1 LGRKEEELRKK
12 RKVAA
17 ARKVVVDALR
27 RQQRERSKQEESRV
41 FLRGEITRLAEKLD
55 GQAGAEAAQVGKKR
69 RKARVLNPSRR
80 VLNSR
85 NAKVRDALTDAL
97 GKIKDA
103 VGMGENS
110 EEDEK
115 RALGA
120 VANALA
126 VKSGKKRITA
136 HCPELIVPERMG
148 QKFRDEGE
156 KAVVK
161 WMHNP
166 ARWCKMMDLGEIS
179 FRRADKLSIAFP
191 KGAKPSNKDIIHE
204 KKVLNHVM
212 QEINPITPTPG
223 GNMHQFNLST
233 AIGLAIPLWMDEMSK
248 AKVLLPVDWE
258 KKEGNLMVSDECLKC
273 PSCATFE
280 FAIPESWS

>member
-1 LGRKEEELRKK
+1 LLNLQQDPRRCKADLTLANEKLGRKEEELSKK

-17 ARKVVVDALR
+17 ARKVVVEALR

-41 FLRGEITRLAEKLD
+41 FLRGKITRLAEKLD
-55 GQAGAEAAQVGKKR
+55 GQAGAEAAQLGRRR

-80 VLNSR
+80 AVKNR

-136 HCPELIVPERMG
+136 HPELIVPERIG

-223 GNMHQFNLST
+223 GNGHQFNLST

-248 AKVLLPVDWE
+248 AKVSLRVD
-258 KKEGNLMVSDECLKC
+258 
-273 PSCATFE
+273 
-280 FAIPESWS
+280 